1 MDSGKAAR
9 SSEMSVKHVIAEAKA
24 FAERLIHGKGKE
36 EAEYDYSFA
45 DEYFSIFY

>member
-1 MDSGKAAR
+1 
-9 SSEMSVKHVIAEAKA
+9 MSVKHVIAEAKKMA
-24 FAERLIHGKGKE
+24 DKLIHRKGKE